1 MLGYVGGIQN
11 DRLEDVLNS
20 QNKSLGE
27 TTFKYANGYLVGKT
41 GIESIYDNELR
52 GTFGEKVYEVD
63 ARGKFLKQ
71 IDLIDPIKGK
81 DLVTSLDLDAQK
93 LLTKQ

>member
-1 MLGYVGGIQN
+1 MFGYVGGIQN
-11 DRLEDVLNS
+11 DRLEDVLNA

-52 GTFGEKVYEVD
+52 G
-63 ARGKFLKQ
+63 ALR
-71 IDLIDPIKGK
+71 KG
-81 DLVTSLDLDAQK
+81 L
-93 LLTKQ
+93 